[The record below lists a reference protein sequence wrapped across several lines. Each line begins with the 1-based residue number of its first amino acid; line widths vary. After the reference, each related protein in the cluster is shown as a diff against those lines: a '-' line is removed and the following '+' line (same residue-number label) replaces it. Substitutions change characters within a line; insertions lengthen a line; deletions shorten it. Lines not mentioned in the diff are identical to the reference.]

1 MPSPALAALRRV
13 RRVAAALVPVVA
25 VLVLLTAEGE
35 STVPAV
41 LPVLLVAVTG
51 AAAVGG
57 AVAADR
63 MLERRTP
70 AATGAAALLRTH
82 GLIQLAIADFPLLL
96 AVALAY
102 VVGPDWVVL
111 VGAAAALAALLAG
124 SATTARARRL
134 ESVWRLPAG
143 TLTHGPADAAPD
155 DDDHDKDAR

>member
-13 RRVAAALVPVVA
+13 RRVAAASVLVFA
-25 VLVLLTAEGE
+25 VLVVLTAEGE

-57 AVAADR
+57 VVAADR

-70 AATGAAALLRTH
+70 VATGAAAVLRTH
-82 GLIQLAIADFPLLL
+82 GVIQLAIADLPLLL
-96 AVALAY
+96 SVGLAY
-102 VVGPDWVVL
+102 VMGPGWVVL

-134 ESVWRLPAG
+134 ESAWRLPAG
-143 TLTHGPADAAPD
+143 TLTPGPADAAPD